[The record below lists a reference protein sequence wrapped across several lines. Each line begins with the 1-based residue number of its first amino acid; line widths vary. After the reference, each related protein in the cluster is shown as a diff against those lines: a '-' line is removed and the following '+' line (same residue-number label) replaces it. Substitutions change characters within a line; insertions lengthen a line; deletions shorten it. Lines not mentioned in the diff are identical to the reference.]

1 METFR
6 SIRAAKI
13 AADLIEVAAL
23 AVSQM
28 TAYEMKAKRGEGRP
42 CAIRKEYAKVAKVA
56 KIDFWRAD
64 QFLDHCPEFPDIA
77 ERRKEMDDIFD
88 AFSQA
93 VKFFA

>member
-13 AADLIEVAAL
+13 AADLIEMAAF

-28 TAYEMKAKRGEGRP
+28 TACEMKAQRGEGRP
-42 CAIRKEYAKVAKVA
+42 CAIRKEYAKAAKVA

-64 QFLDHCPEFPDIA
+64 QFLDNCPEFPGIA
-77 ERRKEMDDIFD
+77 ERRKEMDDIYN
-88 AFSQA
+88 ALSQA
-93 VKFFA
+93 VEFFA